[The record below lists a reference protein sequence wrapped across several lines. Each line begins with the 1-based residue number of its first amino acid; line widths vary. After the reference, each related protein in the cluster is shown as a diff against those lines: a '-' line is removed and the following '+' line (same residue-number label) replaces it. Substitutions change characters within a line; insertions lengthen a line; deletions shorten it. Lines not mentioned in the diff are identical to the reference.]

1 MASPKKKLKVPAGPP
16 APQDRDQCA
25 TAIADYGRTLRNR
38 DRLMAEMND
47 KIANITEEYQ
57 GQIDQHN
64 ESLELRIKAIQV
76 YCEANRDEL
85 TGGGKVKFANLI
97 TGQVEWRKA
106 TDSVSVPRGEGLEPV
121 LALLKEKKLD
131 RFIRIKEE
139 INKEAILLDRK
150 AIVGIPGIRINI
162 GKEAF
167 SVTPFEVETP

>member
-1 MASPKKKLKVPAGPP
+1 MAKKPKLKVPAGPP

-25 TAIADYGRTLRNR
+25 TAIADYGRMQRNR

-47 KIANITEEYQ
+47 QIAKITEQYQ
-57 GQIDQHN
+57 PQIDEHN
-64 ESLELRIKAIQV
+64 ASLELRLKAIQV

-85 TGGGKVKFANLI
+85 TSGNKVKFANLI

-106 TDSVSVPRGEGLEPV
+106 TDSVTVPRGEALDAV
-121 LALLKEKKLD
+121 LNLLKQRKLD
-131 RFIRIKEE
+131 RFIRTKEE

-150 AIVGIPGIRINI
+150 AIADVPGIRVNI